1 MSNSVA
7 PNLPVRESRR
17 ALAIEPAVV
26 LVPAGLFVA
35 VVSTAAP
42 SGSYFPSSW
51 GWGSLAFL
59 WAAAIGLLVQRRV
72 TLGALEVAY
81 LGAWLVLLVW
91 TAASLLWSPTTTQT
105 MYEVERTRR
114 LRLVRVRPRRPRT
127 AQRPVPA
134 ARAARRDRRRR
145 GLRARDAVAPG
156 SSRQLRLLR
165 RLPAVRAAR
174 LLERARRL
182 RRHRNRGRGRP
193 RRPCEGARGASALR
207 GEPRPAVP
215 GALLHVRERRMDRAR
230 RRPGRGDRRRSTAPS
245 ARDDDPGD
253 RTLAGARPLAG
264 VRVAEPDHAVLC
276 ARGRVGRGQAARP
289 DDRRSG
295 GHRGARDDG
304 LRRPCGSDH
313 RRAPRAIR
321 VRGAARPRSR
331 RLLSRPSSRPT
342 EGRRSPLAVRSTR
355 SGSPRRTSAE
365 IRRKRLFSLSSN
377 GRLDTWESALDDA
390 RAHPAVGSG
399 AGTFE
404 RWWLEHRRRAAQ
416 GSRRTQPLRRD
427 ARGAGPAR
435 PGRAVGS
442 SSSRRSSPRVR
453 ARRSPLVAPALAG
466 FVALAVHAGIDWDWE
481 MPAVMIA
488 GLTCAGVL
496 LLANGVPGRGWT
508 LGIRSRGVLHSPSS
522 SRSRCSRS

>member
-1 MSNSVA
+1 MRRAGALRRRFRVITLAVGRRASWRASGGPRRSRRRPTAGRMVSENPRVSTVQRHEYAWDPAMSNSVA
-7 PNLPVRESRR
+7 PNLPVRASRR

-42 SGSYFPSSW
+42 SGSYYPSSW

-81 LGAWLVLLVW
+81 LGAWLLLLVW

-105 MYEVERTRR
+105 MYEVERTVVYVSFAFA
-114 LRLVRVRPRRPRT
+114 LAVL
-127 AQRPVPA
+127 
-134 ARAARRDRRRR
+134 ARRSVQVMLPALLAGIVAVA

-156 SSRQLRLLR
+156 SSRQLRFLR
-165 RLPAVRAAR
+165 RLPVVRAAR

-182 RRHRNRGRGRP
+182 RRHRDRGRGRP

-230 RRPGRGDRRRSTAPS
+230 RRPGRGRRRRSTAPS

-304 LRRPCGSDH
+304 LRRPGGSDH

-321 VRGAARPRSR
+321 VRGGARPRSR
-331 RLLSRPSSRPT
+331 RFLSRP
-342 EGRRSPLAVRSTR
+342 
-355 SGSPRRTSAE
+355 
-365 IRRKRLFSLSSN
+365 
-377 GRLDTWESALDDA
+377 
-390 RAHPAVGSG
+390 
-399 AGTFE
+399 
-404 RWWLEHRRRAAQ
+404 
-416 GSRRTQPLRRD
+416 
-427 ARGAGPAR
+427 
-435 PGRAVGS
+435 
-442 SSSRRSSPRVR
+442 
-453 ARRSPLVAPALAG
+453 
-466 FVALAVHAGIDWDWE
+466 
-481 MPAVMIA
+481 
-488 GLTCAGVL
+488 
-496 LLANGVPGRGWT
+496 
-508 LGIRSRGVLHSPSS
+508 
-522 SRSRCSRS
+522 